1 MHARVVAGYARRE
14 QRVVDGVDAQVVR
27 RAADL
32 DVYRVYQ
39 LAALSPQ
46 HLEAVPRRPHAVAE
60 QV

>member
-1 MHARVVAGYARRE
+1 MHARVIAGYDRRE

-39 LAALSPQ
+39 LAAFSSQ
-46 HLEAVPRRPHAVAE
+46 HLEAVQSGPHAVAE